1 MTTDWKSLAKETA
14 HSFDADEVRGM
25 WDVDFRRATR
35 VFLTDHEDEIAAEP
49 RRWKR
54 ALRKTNAIVFG
65 LAKRLAPPR
74 RLVFALALLLT
85 LLAFVES
92 FGGDSW
98 PGQASWAFFA
108 LFVTVLALVFLL
120 AMELVDKLHFK
131 DELVMAREL
140 QAQLVPRVLPEIGAF
155 ELGGFNRIANP
166 VGGDLYAFEPLAD
179 GRLAILFGD
188 ASGHGMAAGLVM
200 AVTHA
205 VFRTQLPVDPSPGAM
220 IQSLNRVLCET
231 GNARSF
237 FAGVYALLEP
247 GGAVTAY
254 VAGHPPVLKLD
265 AEGRIVARLGAG
277 SYPLGIKKNATYT
290 PVSTTLTTGE
300 MLLFHSDGLP
310 EARGPSGEEFGD
322 ARIEHVLFRKAGAQ
336 PYEVVFALAAELDR
350 FLGRAV
356 ADDDVSIVA
365 IRRKTA

>member
-14 HSFDADEVRGM
+14 HSFDADDIRGM
-25 WDVDFRRATR
+25 WSVDWQRATR
-35 VFLTDHEDEIAAEP
+35 VFLADREDEIAAEP

-54 ALRKTNAIVFG
+54 ALRKANAIVLG

-85 LLAFVES
+85 LLALVES
-92 FGGDSW
+92 LGGESFS
-98 PGQASWAFFA
+98 PQASWVFFA
-108 LFVTVLALVFLL
+108 LFVSVLALAFLL

-155 ELGGFNRIANP
+155 ELGGFNRIANT
-166 VGGDLYAFEPLAD
+166 VGGDLYAFEPLMD
-179 GRLAILFGD
+179 GRLAVLFGD

-205 VFRTQLPVDPSPGAM
+205 VFRTQLPVDPSPGVM
-220 IQSLNRVLCET
+220 IESLNRVLCET

-237 FAGVYALLEP
+237 FAGVYALLER

-265 AEGRIVARLGAG
+265 AEGRIVERLGTG
-277 SYPLGIKKNATYT
+277 SYPLGIRKNAAYT
-290 PVSTTLTTGE
+290 PASTVLEAGE

-310 EARGPSGEEFGD
+310 EARAASGEEFGD
-322 ARIEHVLFRKAGAQ
+322 ARIEHSLFRNAGAR
-336 PYEVVFALAAELDR
+336 PNEVVSALAADLDR
-350 FLGRAV
+350 FLGRVTAE
-356 ADDDVSIVA
+356 DDVSIAAV
-365 IRRKTA
+365 RRKTA

>member
-35 VFLTDHEDEIAAEP
+35 VFLADHEGEIAAEP

-74 RLVFALALLLT
+74 RLVFALALVLTILAVLNNMAGNGAEGWPFAALL
-85 LLAFVES
+85 VS
-92 FGGDSW
+92 
-98 PGQASWAFFA
+98 
-108 LFVTVLALVFLL
+108 VLALAFLL

-155 ELGGFNRIANP
+155 ELGGFNRIANT
-166 VGGDLYAFEPLAD
+166 VGGDLYAFEPLQD
-179 GRLAILFGD
+179 GRLAVLFGD

-220 IQSLNRVLCET
+220 IGSLNRVLCET

-265 AEGRIVARLGAG
+265 AEGRIIARLGAG
-277 SYPLGIKKNATYT
+277 SYPLGIKKNATST
-290 PVSTTLTTGE
+290 PVSTTLASGE
-300 MLLFHSDGLP
+300 LLLFHSDGLP

-322 ARIEHVLFRKAGAQ
+322 ARIEHVLLRNAGAR
-336 PYEVVFALAAELDR
+336 PYEIVSALLLELDR
-350 FLGRAV
+350 FLDRA
-356 ADDDVSIVA
+356 ACDDDVSIAA

>member
-1 MTTDWKSLAKETA
+1 MTTDWKSLAKETV

-25 WDVDFRRATR
+25 WDVDWQRAR
-35 VFLTDHEDEIAAEP
+35 GVFLADHEAEIAAEP
-49 RRWKR
+49 RRWKKG
-54 ALRKTNAIVFG
+54 LRKTNAIVFG

-74 RLVFALALLLT
+74 RLVFSLVLLLVI
-85 LLAFVES
+85 LAFLES
-92 FGGDSW
+92 MSGPSW
-98 PGQASWAFFA
+98 NGQANWAFFA
-108 LFVTVLALVFLL
+108 FFTSILALTFLL

-155 ELGGFNRIANP
+155 ELGGFNRIANT
-166 VGGDLYAFEPLAD
+166 VGGDLYAFEPLPG
-179 GRLAILFGD
+179 GRLAVLFGD

-220 IQSLNRVLCET
+220 IEALNRVLSET
-231 GNARSF
+231 GNSRSF

-247 GGAVTAY
+247 GGGVTAY

-265 AEGRIVARLGAG
+265 AAGRVVQRLGSG
-277 SYPLGIKKNATYT
+277 SYPLGIKKNAVYT
-290 PVSTTLTTGE
+290 PETTTLEPGE
-300 MLLFHSDGLP
+300 MLVFHSDGLP
-310 EARGPSGEEFGD
+310 DARGARGEEFGD
-322 ARIEHVLFRKAGAQ
+322 ARIEHFLFRKAGAA
-336 PYEVVFALAAELDR
+336 PYEVVSALAVELDR

-356 ADDDVSIVA
+356 CDDDVSIAAV
-365 IRRKTA
+365 RRKSA

>member
-1 MTTDWKSLAKETA
+1 MPTDWKSLAKETA

-25 WDVDFRRATR
+25 WDVDFRRATK
-35 VFLTDHEDEIAAEP
+35 VFLADHEDEIAAE
-49 RRWKR
+49 RRGWKK

-85 LLAFVES
+85 LLAVVES
-92 FGGDSW
+92 FGGDSFS
-98 PGQASWAFFA
+98 PQASWAFFA
-108 LFVTVLALVFLL
+108 LLVSVLALAFLL

-131 DELVMAREL
+131 DELVMARDL

-155 ELGGFNRIANP
+155 EVGAFNRIANT
-166 VGGDLYAFEPLAD
+166 VGGDLYAFEPLPD
-179 GRLAILFGD
+179 GRLAVLFGD

-205 VFRTQLPVDPSPGAM
+205 IFRTQLQVDPSPAAM
-220 IQSLNRVLCET
+220 IGSLNRVLAET

-247 GGAVTAY
+247 EGAVTAI
-254 VAGHPPVLKLD
+254 VAGHPPVLKVD
-265 AEGRIVARLGAG
+265 AEGRIVERLGTG
-277 SYPLGIKKNATYT
+277 SYPLGIRKNVEYR
-290 PVSTTLTTGE
+290 PLTASLSPGE

-310 EARGPSGEEFGD
+310 EARGASGEDFGD
-322 ARIEHVLFRKAGAQ
+322 ARIESLLFRRAGGR
-336 PYEVVFALAAELDR
+336 PHEVVAALVQNLDL
-350 FLGRAV
+350 FMGRSA
-356 ADDDVSIVA
+356 ADDDVSIAAV
-365 IRRKTA
+365 RRKSA

>member
-54 ALRKTNAIVFG
+54 ALGKTNAIVFG

-85 LLAFVES
+85 LLAFVER

-108 LFVTVLALVFLL
+108 LFVTVLALAFLL

-155 ELGGFNRIANP
+155 ELGGFNRIANT

-322 ARIEHVLFRKAGAQ
+322 ARIEHLLSRKVGAR
-336 PYEVVFALAAELDR
+336 PYEIVSALVLELDR
-350 FLGRAV
+350 FLGRV
-356 ADDDVSIVA
+356 ACDDDVSIAA

>member
-1 MTTDWKSLAKETA
+1 MPTDWKTLAKETI
-14 HSFDADEVRGM
+14 HSFDADEMRGM

-35 VFLTDHEDEIAAEP
+35 VFLEGHEDELAAEP

-54 ALRKTNAIVFG
+54 ALRRTNAVVFG

-74 RLVFALALLLT
+74 RIVFAFVLVLVVLAVVEHAVADVPGWAHFVLLV
-85 LLAFVES
+85 A
-92 FGGDSW
+92 
-98 PGQASWAFFA
+98 
-108 LFVTVLALVFLL
+108 VLALMFLL

-140 QAQLVPRVLPEIGAF
+140 QAQLIPRVLPEIGAF
-155 ELGGFNRIANP
+155 ELGAFNRIANT

-179 GRLAILFGD
+179 GRLAVLFGD

-205 VFRTQLPVDPSPGAM
+205 VFRTQLPVDPSPAAM
-220 IQSLNRVLCET
+220 IESLNRVLCET

-247 GGAVTAY
+247 GGNVTAI

-265 AEGRIVARLGAG
+265 VEGRIAQRLGSG
-277 SYPLGIKKNATYT
+277 SYPLGIKKNVEYP
-290 PVSTTLTTGE
+290 PVTAFLAPGE
-300 MLLFHSDGLP
+300 MLFFCSDGLS
-310 EARGPSGEEFGD
+310 EARGANGEEFGD
-322 ARIEHVLFRKAGAQ
+322 ARIEHLISRKPGAR
-336 PYEVVFALAAELDR
+336 PYELVASLVANLDLFMGRVAAE
-350 FLGRAV
+350 
-356 ADDDVSIVA
+356 DDVSTAAV
-365 IRRKTA
+365 RRKSA